1 MVFTSR
7 ANAHTLC
14 NFFTHVLYTHATLQK
29 YRWFL
34 LGAEAEEAVAFR
46 AHSPLLHSLCVS
58 FLTLYKER
66 NRVVGGHCTSFS
78 VCRLSSPS
86 HGLHSFPHPVLLPSY
101 TVTDSEVHIVSI
113 RVLVYH
119 VWFTLHDT
127 LKFVWNVCSQ
137 GCVLNRA
144 HYPISVLQRA
154 GGTCG
159 RLHCSSWT
167 HCCCRSNK
175 GTYDVYVQVYG
186 TFTLVIKS
194 TGFHVRRMRTK

>member
-1 MVFTSR
+1 MIAIFNSR

-14 NFFTHVLYTHATLQK
+14 KSFLMFYACPN
-29 YRWFL
+29 RWL
-34 LGAEAEEAVAFR
+34 LLEAEAEGTEAFR
-46 AHSPLLHSLCVS
+46 AHSPLLHSLCLCS
-58 FLTLYKER
+58 LFMLCKER

-119 VWFTLHDT
+119 VWFTLHNT
-127 LKFVWNVCSQ
+127 LKFVWSVCSQ

-175 GTYDVYVQVYG
+175 GTYDVYV
-186 TFTLVIKS
+186 
-194 TGFHVRRMRTK
+194 